1 MTDDQRFEMFHIEEL
16 TSSALF
22 ISQQEFGWSMNL
34 AMNSFPS
41 IEFLHQSTKK
51 VEDKTSVQDFD
62 GNPELLTLYDAAQ
75 DPLESANIHSSNSGA
90 IETSS
95 STLTGYLSSI
105 EEPLEEVPVKKKV
118 EAVIENKKSKRKTKR
133 YKSEKMTSKKKIN
146 YILNISIH
154 IYEFIDNSF
163 PARNVPVPLSYW
175 WIDNI
180 LQSALEEAER
190 GKMWPCD
197 FNSKEYIRASRTPKG
212 RAYKQLGGND
222 QKWYYVVVYYRYQLH
237 GEEGREVGLTAWRRT
252 TSSTT
257 STKKIFEREDIAMLQ
272 NNDWISGVAGSDK
285 SKIKKVAAE
294 FQELKT
300 DDCMTEANDK
310 DNTSLDSSKKTFKRG
325 IENRESNSGSSVS
338 TSSEERPWK
347 KAKGI

>member
-1 MTDDQRFEMFHIEEL
+1 
-16 TSSALF
+16 
-22 ISQQEFGWSMNL
+22 
-34 AMNSFPS
+34 
-41 IEFLHQSTKK
+41 
-51 VEDKTSVQDFD
+51 
-62 GNPELLTLYDAAQ
+62 
-75 DPLESANIHSSNSGA
+75 
-90 IETSS
+90 
-95 STLTGYLSSI
+95 
-105 EEPLEEVPVKKKV
+105 
-118 EAVIENKKSKRKTKR
+118 
-133 YKSEKMTSKKKIN
+133 
-146 YILNISIH
+146 
-154 IYEFIDNSF
+154 
-163 PARNVPVPLSYW
+163 
-175 WIDNI
+175 
-180 LQSALEEAER
+180 
-190 GKMWPCD
+190 MWPCD

>member
-1 MTDDQRFEMFHIEEL
+1 
-16 TSSALF
+16 
-22 ISQQEFGWSMNL
+22 MNL

-163 PARNVPVPLSYW
+163 PARNVPVPLSY
-175 WIDNI
+175 
-180 LQSALEEAER
+180 
-190 GKMWPCD
+190 
-197 FNSKEYIRASRTPKG
+197 
-212 RAYKQLGGND
+212 
-222 QKWYYVVVYYRYQLH
+222 
-237 GEEGREVGLTAWRRT
+237 
-252 TSSTT
+252 
-257 STKKIFEREDIAMLQ
+257 
-272 NNDWISGVAGSDK
+272 
-285 SKIKKVAAE
+285 
-294 FQELKT
+294 
-300 DDCMTEANDK
+300 
-310 DNTSLDSSKKTFKRG
+310 
-325 IENRESNSGSSVS
+325 
-338 TSSEERPWK
+338 
-347 KAKGI
+347 